1 MGGSVGQGLHHRTA
15 VPLTMAAGTRGS
27 IWAGG
32 RRSAF
37 GWALYDW
44 ANSPFTTVVT
54 TFIFAAYFAEAVAS
68 DRIAGASQWAFMQ
81 GTAAF
86 VVAIL
91 SPVLGAIA
99 DHGKGRKAWIVFWTL
114 LMVAASA
121 ALWWGAPGP
130 QSTMLVLAAAFAGV
144 VAFEMGIV
152 FYNAMLPGLAPP
164 SHIGRL
170 SGWAWG
176 LGYFGGLVC
185 LVVLLFLFV
194 QPEVAPL
201 GLDKTASEHVR
212 IAGPAVALWVLV
224 FSLPLFFLTADAPG
238 AGLSMARAAGAGL
251 RELRNTLA
259 NIREH
264 RNIARFLLARIFYI
278 DGLNTIFAVGAI
290 YAAAVFGMGIEEV
303 LMFGILVNVTA
314 GVGALAFAWMDD
326 RLGSRTTVLIGVVGV
341 TACGI
346 PMLLTGDKTWF
357 FALGGLM
364 GVFFGPAQAASRS
377 LMGRLAPKGQEAEM
391 FGLYA
396 FAGKSTAF
404 VGPWLYGVMVLAAGH
419 RWGMATVIPF
429 LIVGALILL
438 TVAEPKADPQATD

>member
-1 MGGSVGQGLHHRTA
+1 MAMAARGSVWT
-15 VPLTMAAGTRGS
+15 
-27 IWAGG
+27 GG

-54 TFIFAAYFAEAVAS
+54 TFIFAAYFAEAVAA
-68 DRIAGASQWAFMQ
+68 DKIAGASQWAFMQ

-86 VVAIL
+86 VMAIL
-91 SPVLGAIA
+91 SPILGAIA
-99 DHGKGRKAWIVFWTL
+99 DRGGGRKAWIVFWTL

-130 QSTMLVLAAAFAGV
+130 ESTMLVLAAAFVGV

-164 SHIGRL
+164 SHMGRL
-170 SGWAWG
+170 SGWSWG
-176 LGYFGGLVC
+176 LGYVGGLAC
-185 LVVLLFLFV
+185 LVVLLFGFV
-194 QPEVAPL
+194 QPEVAPF
-201 GLDKTASEHVR
+201 GLDKEAAEHVR
-212 IAGPAVALWVLV
+212 ISGPVVALWVLV

-238 AGLSMARAAGAGL
+238 AGLSLGRSVGAGL
-251 RELRNTLA
+251 RELRDTLV
-259 NIREH
+259 NVRKH
-264 RNIARFLLARIFYI
+264 RNIARFLIARIFYI

-290 YAAAVFGMGIEEV
+290 YAAAVFGMSIEEV
-303 LMFGILVNVTA
+303 LMFGILINVTA
-314 GVGALAFAWMDD
+314 GLGAFAFAWMDD
-326 RLGSRTTVLIGVVGV
+326 RLGSKLTVLIGVAGV
-341 TACGI
+341 TACGV
-346 PMLLTGDKTWF
+346 PLLLIGDKTWF
-357 FALGGLM
+357 YVLGGIM

-404 VGPWLYGVMVLAAGH
+404 LGPWLYGVVVLAAGH

-438 TVAEPKADPQATD
+438 TVDEPGSGPEEAG